1 MRCSYY
7 LTFSRTPTLGLA
19 EWRSAFDDFAAD
31 GIESVVLWIGGGF
44 RSRKYPV
51 TWRYNADHRNV
62 QENFVGALIE
72 HAHSLGIRVLLGF
85 TPFTYDGVNQYAFER
100 PDLKAL
106 RTGGTLARMQGIHC
120 WGYGLNPAQP
130 DAQHFMLEY
139 ARELCFE
146 FYPHADGLLIE
157 SSDIDISSNERYY
170 ALEYEFVRRI
180 SEEMWA
186 HNPAA
191 EILVYPHYFAPEA
204 GPLPYDLRWTLN
216 FTPHSA
222 FLDARLIEM
231 AGASVYGDIGL
242 MTRRPEDIRESVRT
256 VIANNVDSY
265 LASHEFFTYVPTHGE
280 TGEPNIVGRPLHP
293 FGIDTL
299 SRYVN
304 PYGDPLVMVNRVA
317 LREFGDDVD
326 LPADE
331 FRKRLGVAVFGDE
344 ATETMVDDLLYLH
357 ECIYRDR
364 SFFTGGPMADP
375 TVVRNR
381 LEQGRLS
388 VSDLE
393 RIAESFAEVPAI
405 VERLDG
411 AMHPAARRLRDHAVG
426 ISTAWD
432 AAARQLVRAHLRN

>member
-7 LTFSRTPTLGLA
+7 LTFSRTPTLGLP
-19 EWRSAFDDFAAD
+19 EWCSAFDDFAAD

-62 QENFVGALIE
+62 QEDFVGALIDY
-72 HAHSLGIRVLLGF
+72 AHSLGIRVLLGF
-85 TPFTYDGVNQYAFER
+85 TPFTYDGVNQFAFER

-106 RTGGTLARMQGIHC
+106 RSGGSLARMQGIHA
-120 WGYGLNPAQP
+120 WGYGLNPAKA

-146 FYPHADGLLIE
+146 FYPNADGMLIE

-170 ALEYEFVRRI
+170 ALEYEFVRQI

-191 EILVYPHYFAPEA
+191 QILVYPHYFAAEA
-204 GPLPYDLRWTLN
+204 GPLPYDSRWTLN

-222 FLDARLIEM
+222 FLDARLIDM
-231 AGASVYGDIGL
+231 AGSTIYGDIGL
-242 MTRRPEDIRESVRT
+242 MTRRPQDIRESVRT
-256 VIANNVDSY
+256 VIANGVDSY
-265 LASHEFFTYVPTHGE
+265 LASHEFFTYVPTHAE
-280 TGEPNIVGRPLHP
+280 SGEPDIVGRPLHP

-317 LREFGDDVD
+317 LREFRDNPD
-326 LPADE
+326 LPHDE
-331 FRKRLGVAVFGDE
+331 FRKRLGAAVFGDDRHVE
-344 ATETMVDDLLYLH
+344 DLLYIH
-357 ECIYRDR
+357 ECVYRDR
-364 SFFTGGPMADP
+364 SFFVGGPMSDP

-381 LEQGRLS
+381 LEQGRLALT
-388 VSDLE
+388 DLE
-393 RIAESFAEVPAI
+393 RIAESLDKVPAI
-405 VERLDG
+405 VERLVG
-411 AMHPAARRLRDHAVG
+411 ASHPAAQRLRDHAAG
-426 ISTAWD
+426 IATAWD
-432 AAARQLVRAHLRN
+432 ADSKQLVRAHLRT